1 MNGVI
6 YVRCASHYN
15 NEGVAL
21 AIRAQIN
28 ECFKFAE
35 SNGIN
40 VVNLYIDVEA
50 SGTTDK
56 RPDFLEMI
64 EDSGKGKFEV
74 IIVHSLNR
82 FSRDTILWTSYRH
95 KLEENGVKILSV
107 SEDLSSMED
116 TYDLLFENII
126 KSINEYQENELKCK

>member
-6 YVRCASHYN
+6 YVRCNSSCNRESMAM
-15 NEGVAL
+15 

-28 ECFKFAE
+28 ECFRFAE
-35 SNGIN
+35 AKSIN
-40 VVNLYIDVEA
+40 VVNLYIDMEA

-64 EDSGKGKFEV
+64 ADSGKGKFEA

-82 FSRDTILWTSYRH
+82 FSRDTILWTNYRH

-126 KSINEYQENELKCK
+126 KSINEYQENEFKCK